1 MATPPG
7 AARPVTPPAA
17 QPATR
22 TVPPTAP
29 PSIPPKPKALY
40 DRLDARLLR
49 EAGTFTVLLRNGERW
64 EKVKLLDMDTW
75 SLLVQGD
82 QGRVLY
88 RSTRSTPTCWIP
100 PSARYPLAWSCQASD
115 GWSSGAISGP

>member
-49 EAGTFTVLLRNGERW
+49 EAGTFTVPLRNGERW

-75 SLLVQGD
+75 SRLVQSD
-82 QGRVLY
+82 QGRVLLPKHAVDVY
-88 RSTRSTPTCWIP
+88 LLDP
-100 PSARYPLAWSCQASD
+100 A
-115 GWSSGAISGP
+115 